1 MKVEKAKTEVVMTAM
16 DVDVTET
23 PMVEE
28 PSGLRGCD
36 RKEEKEPA
44 PMVVVWGGGGGMIV
58 SSSAAGQGTMQKGET
73 NDGK

>member
-1 MKVEKAKTEVVMTAM
+1 MAADVNKALKGEYL
-16 DVDVTET
+16 
-23 PMVEE
+23 
-28 PSGLRGCD
+28 SGLRGCD

-44 PMVVVWGGGGGMIV
+44 PMAIAWGGGGGMIV